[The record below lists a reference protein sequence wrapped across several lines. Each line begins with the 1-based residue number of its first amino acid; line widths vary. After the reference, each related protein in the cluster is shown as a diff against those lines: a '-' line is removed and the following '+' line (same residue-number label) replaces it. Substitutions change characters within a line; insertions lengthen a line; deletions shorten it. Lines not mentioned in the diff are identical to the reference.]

1 MKKGT
6 RVRVLRTNEIGTI
19 ADKLLIRKGGE
30 TKIYC
35 RVKLDKN
42 PTQDTWCFADQL
54 IDAIVKAEVSIKAS
68 DSSTATFSV
77 IFDTDNKNIS
87 LDHIRSISEN
97 KNIPIDKSLSTW
109 ITVWLFKGIRETL
122 KEAYGGD
129 PIINYEKW

>member
-19 ADKLLIRKGGE
+19 ADKQLIRKGGE

-35 RVKLDKN
+35 RVKLDKD
-42 PTQDTWCFADQL
+42 PKQDSWFFAEQL
-54 IDAIVKAEVSIKAS
+54 IDTIVKAEVSIKAT
-68 DSSTATFSV
+68 DNSTATFSV
-77 IFDTDNKNIS
+77 VFDTDNKNIT
-87 LDHIRSISEN
+87 LDRISSISEN
-97 KNIPIDKSLSTW
+97 KNIPIHKSLSTW
-109 ITVWLFKGIRETL
+109 ITVWLLRGIRETL

>member
-6 RVRVLRTNEIGTI
+6 RVRVLQTNEIGTI
-19 ADKLLIRKGGE
+19 ADKQLIRKGGE

-42 PTQDTWCFADQL
+42 PKQDTWYFADQL
-54 IDAIVKAEVSIKAS
+54 IDTIVKAEVSIKAS
-68 DSSTATFSV
+68 DCSTATFSV
-77 IFDTDNKNIS
+77 KFDTDNKNIS

-109 ITVWLFKGIRETL
+109 ITVWLFRGIRETL

>member
-19 ADKLLIRKGGE
+19 ADKQFIRKGGE

-42 PTQDTWCFADQL
+42 PKQDTWYFADQL
-54 IDAIVKAEVSIKAS
+54 IDTIVKAEVSIKAT
-68 DSSTATFSV
+68 DSSTSTFSV

-122 KEAYGGD
+122 KEAYGED